1 MFFVKKRGGEGKNWE
16 KICIFAGKRS
26 YMVKE
31 QNLQGIPEVE
41 EKYPRY
47 LSNHPQGEDLY
58 EGKSQERLADA
69 LVMHITETDQVEEP
83 IYARLIG
90 LEGKWGSGKSNVI
103 KILEDKIKE
112 KYIFFCFDAWGN
124 QEDLQRRSIL
134 ESLTRQLIKDKV
146 LKGKVKIQ
154 LRNGKTNEAS
164 WEEQLALLL
173 SNKTTTIRK
182 STPKL
187 TMAAFWGIGI
197 VALFAMC
204 SLVAGQLITTLTDF
218 KCYWW
223 LDFLPIVLAVFVA
236 AVYRIKDGCFDNI
249 FRMVDHTNND
259 TIDEEYTSSEE
270 PSVPEF
276 KIWMKAISDFLGIC
290 KNEHRKLVICFD
302 NMDRLSSEKVHQFWS
317 LIQTFFADDGYK
329 NIWCIVPYDEE
340 HLASVFSEADAED
353 CRVKLLRC
361 FLDKT
366 FPVVYRVP
374 EPIVSDYK
382 YIFEKLYREAFGTTV
397 DEDDLELISQCYRQ
411 AYPSPNVREIIRFVN
426 SNVQLAKQW
435 GNCISPIS
443 RAIFVLKSDD
453 ILRNPKV
460 TTNLQGG
467 KIERKATTTDEYLL
481 SNEYYRDFRQILM
494 GNVQISAIRRNLAA
508 MVYGVAPEKADQ
520 IVVKR
525 YIRNCLSGEAKDSK
539 LATYVANPHF
549 MMLLF
554 EDVQCMSIIDYV
566 RAVAHINEIDESRLT
581 EDGKKYLKKIWRY
594 FATRYNALNSPV
606 KEYSDYEKA
615 IFSHVT
621 PALAE
626 KCAKNFCKRL
636 IDNKEVN
643 GAQLYQVLSDIFE
656 EEYAKSFNPHNVC
669 PASLIEAQRFADYV
683 QEAGADYKRF
693 PLSTKPTEL
702 NSTIE
707 AKIDKDFPYLDVL
720 SSLKGD
726 GNYSVLDVGN
736 YAVQQLNLK
745 KASALV
751 AVHYIEIQRLFF
763 EKFQSNIDANYIAT
777 LWQEVQTEQGKAAF
791 DEIYTLKSVGVYEQL
806 PAEDRYIS
814 ILMDKVLFYT
824 STNKLI
830 AEYMANTGITFR
842 GKLLKKMILE
852 KKHDGNPDYSEF
864 IEKWP
869 TLVATLGVSKEEI
882 IYFADSWGYKTQS
895 DQEQSKSFFTL
906 LNDVVWIDS
915 LLTTGT
921 PLAKEML
928 VKCVSEM
935 SAQPISKY
943 LQPGTATHANTPW
956 NKALQKLASTDYVTA
971 DSFGLM
977 TEIVA
982 AILDWTAR
990 NNPVND
996 ATWNALIG
1004 KVSYTSMSTQVSDIR
1019 NHILNGENGYTMTP
1033 TKFQYLH
1040 EWLEQAGI
1048 NTESHCSDAANQ
1060 ILSKVVDD
1068 ETCQNIILAKKDYYR
1083 PIIADTIKTAS
1094 SLHGK
1099 LKTIVEK
1106 GKGTEFGNYIQ
1117 ECVKYE

>member
-1 MFFVKKRGGEGKNWE
+1 MFNFFTDFIKMCVMTDKSKKTQDE
-16 KICIFAGKRS
+16 KPI
-26 YMVKE
+26 
-31 QNLQGIPEVE
+31 EVT
-41 EKYPRY
+41 YPHY
-47 LSNHPQGEDLY
+47 LSNKPQGEDMY

-69 LVMHITETDQVEEP
+69 LATHITETDQEEEP
-83 IYARLIG
+83 SYARLIG
-90 LEGKWGSGKSNVI
+90 LEGMWGSGKSNVI
-103 KILEDKIKE
+103 KILEDKLKE

-124 QEDLQRRSIL
+124 QEDLQRKSIL
-134 ESLTRQLIKDKV
+134 ESLTRQLIIKDKV

-154 LRNGKTNEAS
+154 LRNGKINEAS
-164 WEEQLALLL
+164 WDEQLALLL

-182 STPKL
+182 ATPKL
-187 TMAAFWGIGI
+187 TTAAFWGIGI
-197 VALFAMC
+197 VALFAIC
-204 SLVAGQLITTLTDF
+204 SLVAGQLITTFAEF
-218 KCYWW
+218 KRYWW
-223 LDFLPIVLAVFVA
+223 IDFIAIALAILVA
-236 AVYRIKDGCFDNI
+236 ACYRIKDGSFDNI

-276 KIWMKAISDFLGIC
+276 KIWMKAISDFLGTS
-290 KNEHRKLVICFD
+290 KNERKKLVICFD

-329 NIWCIVPYDEE
+329 NIWCIVPYDEG

-353 CRVKLLRC
+353 SRVKLLRC

-382 YIFEKLYREAFGTTV
+382 YIFEKLYREAFGATV
-397 DEDDLELISQCYRQ
+397 DDDSLELISQCYRQ
-411 AYPSPNVREIIRFVN
+411 TYPTPNVREIIRFIN
-426 SNVQLAKQW
+426 SNVKLAKQW
-435 GNCISPIS
+435 GDSVSPIS
-443 RAIFVLKSDD
+443 RAIYELKSDD
-453 ILRNPKV
+453 ILHNPKV

-467 KIERKATTTDEYLL
+467 KTELKSTTTDEYILA
-481 SNEYYRDFRQILM
+481 NEFYRAYHQILM
-494 GNVQISAIRRNLAA
+494 GNVQVSTIRRDLAA
-508 MVYGVAPEKADQ
+508 MVYGIEPENADQ

-539 LATYVANPHF
+539 LGTYVANPHF

-554 EDVQCMSIIDYV
+554 EDVQCMSTTDYV
-566 RAVAHINEIDESRLT
+566 KAVAHINEIDESQLT
-581 EDGKKYLKKIWRY
+581 EDGKRYIKKIWRY

-606 KEYSDYEKA
+606 KEYTGYEKA

-621 PALAE
+621 PSLTE

-636 IDNKEVN
+636 IDNKEVS
-643 GAQLYQVLSDIFE
+643 GAQLYKELLEIFD
-656 EEYAKSFNPHNVC
+656 EEYAKNFDPQNVC
-669 PASLIEAQRFADYV
+669 PASVIEALRFADYV
-683 QEAGADYKRF
+683 REAGTDYRRF
-693 PLSTKPTEL
+693 PLSTKPSEL

-720 SSLKGD
+720 SLLKDD
-726 GNYSVLDVGN
+726 GNYSVIDVGN

-763 EKFQSNIDANYIAT
+763 DKFQSNLDANYITT

-791 DEIYTLKSVGVYEQL
+791 DEIYTLKSKGVYEQL
-806 PAEDRYIS
+806 PAEDRNID

-824 STNKLI
+824 STTKLI
-830 AEYMANTGITFR
+830 AEYIANTSITFR

-852 KKHDGNPDYSEF
+852 KKHDGKPDDLEF
-864 IEKWP
+864 IGKWP
-869 TLVATLGVSKEEI
+869 TLVANLGVSKEDI
-882 IYFADSWGYKTQS
+882 IHFTDSWGYKTLS
-895 DQEQSKSFFTL
+895 EQEKSKSFFTL

-915 LLTTGT
+915 LLATGT
-921 PLAKEML
+921 SLAKEML
-928 VKCVSEM
+928 IKCVSEM
-935 SAQPISKY
+935 SVQPVSKY
-943 LQPGTATHANTPW
+943 LQPGTATHANTSW
-956 NKALQKLASTDYVTA
+956 NKALQKLASTDYVIA

-977 TEIVA
+977 SEIVA
-982 AILDWTAR
+982 DILDWAAR

-1004 KVSYTSMSTQVSDIR
+1004 KVDYTSISTQVSDIR
-1019 NHILNGENGYTMTP
+1019 NHILNGESGYTMTP
-1033 TKFQYLH
+1033 AKFQYLH
-1040 EWLEQAGI
+1040 KWLEQAGI

-1068 ETCQNIILAKKDYYR
+1068 EICQKIILAKKDYYR
-1083 PIIADTIKTAS
+1083 PIITNTIKTAS
-1094 SLHGK
+1094 LLHEK
-1099 LKTIVEK
+1099 LKTIIEK
-1106 GKGTEFGNYIQ
+1106 GKETEFGNYIQ